1 MPWNTVVSQQLLDQ
15 AQQFP
20 DTFAGAARAAEYVAR
35 AVGAGRIPWAADRA
49 ALAVYLE
56 ALWLLRNGHQQGPI
70 FTVASYTSADRLLV
84 LYVGDRGRELPAVDP
99 HDQQLAERDGLLGAL
114 AANVGP
120 FAPSLIDSGR
130 VLAASF
136 TVRGA
141 FVVRTS
147 WQDPPYGAVRYAYQD
162 FATKAEARAAA
173 WEAVEALGSV
183 REGSTL
189 SAVHLKGP
197 EDADSRWARAER
209 EGVPGGSFELSAEQ
223 LADLTRAA
231 LRACSFD
238 WAERRADNP
247 GVVVPTDLLGLL
259 RAEQPSFR
267 LTEAA
272 LRQFAQSV
280 LSARTPPGLVIRDP
294 HLALVAL
301 AHSHPGSPLLGLHEQ
316 LAAAWATCQEE
327 LGQQAAPDPFKD
339 QELAE
344 LLTVAECYQLI
355 ARDPHTGRPR
365 IAPNLGALGAAGAL
379 VAECLL
385 AGRIRLRED
394 ACLVSTGA
402 ETVARMSKPA
412 RDLVKTVETEGP
424 LEIGK
429 WLEYLA
435 LNAARD
441 LDRSL
446 LEADVL
452 RPVAVPVRRR
462 FTRTE
467 PGPVPA
473 DAGLV
478 PRILSHVLGPTRAPD
493 KRRVEAAVLLAL
505 ARAST
510 LDGAD
515 RDTAW
520 WLADTDEDIAGL
532 LDQAGA
538 QVPVLIEQV
547 TTAVTTA
554 VATGRR

>member
-1 MPWNTVVSQQLLDQ
+1 MPRNTVASQKLLDQ

-35 AVGAGRIPWAADRA
+35 AVVAGGIPWAADRA

-70 FTVASYTSADRLLV
+70 FAVASYTSVDRVLV

-99 HDQQLAERDGLLGAL
+99 HDQQFAEREGLLGAL
-114 AANVGP
+114 AASIGP
-120 FAPSLIDSGR
+120 VEPSLIDSGR

-147 WQDPPYGAVRYAYQD
+147 WQDPPYGAGRYVYQD
-162 FATKAEARAAA
+162 FATQAEARAAA
-173 WEAVEALGSV
+173 WDAVEALGSV

-189 SAVHLKGP
+189 SAVHLQGP
-197 EDADSRWARAER
+197 DDEDSRWARAER
-209 EGVPGGSFELSAEQ
+209 EGVPGDALALSSGEV
-223 LADLTRAA
+223 ADLTRAA

-238 WAERRADNP
+238 WAERRADRP
-247 GVVVPTDLLGLL
+247 GVVVPTDLMGLL

-267 LTEAA
+267 ISEAA

-280 LSARTPPGLVIRDP
+280 VSARTLPGPLIRDP

-301 AHSHPGSPLLGLHEQ
+301 AHSHASSPLLGLHEQ
-316 LAAAWATCQEE
+316 LAAAWGTCQEE
-327 LGQQAAPDPFKD
+327 LGRQVALDLFKD

-355 ARDPHTGRPR
+355 ARDPHTGLPR

-385 AGRIRLRED
+385 AGSLRLRED
-394 ACLVSTGA
+394 ACLASTGA
-402 ETVARMSKPA
+402 GTVARMSQPA
-412 RDLVKTVETEGP
+412 RELVQTVEAEGP

-429 WLEYLA
+429 WLKYLSLSA
-435 LNAARD
+435 SRD
-441 LDRSL
+441 LEHGL

-452 RPVAVPVRRR
+452 CPGAAPARRL

-510 LDGAD
+510 LDRAD

-520 WLADTDEDIAGL
+520 WLADTDEDIADLLNQADAGL
-532 LDQAGA
+532 PL
-538 QVPVLIEQV
+538 LIEHV
-547 TTAVTTA
+547 TAAVTSA